1 MNIAFCTLFDRRY
14 LSRGLTL
21 IRSLRRQMPSPA
33 PEVFALCLD
42 DISYTWLSQLGEPG
56 LRPIAISTLEATDPE
71 LPKARRNRSHGE
83 YCFTLSP
90 CLPLHLLN
98 TGRFDAVVS
107 LDADLFFL
115 SDPTPLLR
123 QLEQRPIFV
132 TRHAFTQPMRKVGL
146 QTGNFNVS
154 FQGFRNDAIGRAC
167 LNQWRRQCLE
177 WCFHRVD
184 EANNRYADQRYLD
197 SWPDDF
203 PGQVTIFNPPVAG
216 LAPWNLRDFPLSVV
230 DGHLHS
236 NGLRPVFYHFHGLHF
251 LGQRRVANSL
261 WRYHATADPVAMLH
275 LYAPYLRELIETE
288 ASCAHAT
295 GTLTKVL
302 PDTLFARWRAQT
314 YFEAS
319 GDSFRPV
326 DLSSLHP
333 LQQAWR
339 LLRRLTSLP

>member
-1 MNIAFCTLFDRRY
+1 
-14 LSRGLTL
+14 
-21 IRSLRRQMPSPA
+21 
-33 PEVFALCLD
+33 
-42 DISYTWLSQLGEPG
+42 
-56 LRPIAISTLEATDPE
+56 
-71 LPKARRNRSHGE
+71 
-83 YCFTLSP
+83 
-90 CLPLHLLN
+90 
-98 TGRFDAVVS
+98 VVS

-203 PGQVTIFNPPVAG
+203 PGQVTIFDPPVAG

-288 ASCAHAT
+288 AACAHAT

-302 PDTLFARWRAQT
+302 PDTLFARWQAQT